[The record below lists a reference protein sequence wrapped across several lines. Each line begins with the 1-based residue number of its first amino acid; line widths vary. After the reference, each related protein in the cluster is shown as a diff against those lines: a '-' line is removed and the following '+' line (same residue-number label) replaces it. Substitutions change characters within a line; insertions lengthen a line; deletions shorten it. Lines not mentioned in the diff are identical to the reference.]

1 MQRISR
7 RRVAQSVAEQL
18 LAGQDQQQ
26 VLRRLGAY
34 LVETH
39 QTDQVDRYA
48 SDIEYECARAGVVVA
63 DIVTARPLSSVVR
76 QAVESFV
83 RAHDGGQVVVVV
95 VREHIDQAVLGG
107 VAITTPLRHLDATLA
122 SRLRR
127 LKIANQGDMK

>member
-18 LAGQDQQQ
+18 LAGQDRQQ

-48 SDIEYECARAGVVVA
+48 RDIEYECARAGVVVA
-63 DIVTARPLSSVVR
+63 DVVTARPLSSVVR

-83 RAHDGGQVVVVV
+83 RAHDGGQVV